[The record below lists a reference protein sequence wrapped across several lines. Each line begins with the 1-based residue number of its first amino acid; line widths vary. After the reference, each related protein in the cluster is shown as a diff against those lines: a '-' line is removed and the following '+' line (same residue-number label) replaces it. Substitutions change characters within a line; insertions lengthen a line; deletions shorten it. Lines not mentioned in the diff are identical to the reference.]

1 MLLAFLLAGR
11 YLDQSM
17 RRKTR
22 AVAGNLAALKGE
34 TRRNSSAP
42 MKSASCRLPPCR
54 QATSSAAPGE
64 RSASTAP

>member
-22 AVAGNLAALKGE
+22 AVAGNLAALEGRDRNQV
-34 TRRNSSAP
+34 RR
-42 MKSASCRLPPCR
+42 RR
-54 QATSSAAPGE
+54 
-64 RSASTAP
+64 